1 MNGHRALYKKI
12 IKLIKANEN
21 AISLKTTDKKS
32 AHQND
37 ISLGYHLCKNH
48 GCHEKGDF
56 NKYFR
61 FTILQHCSPGLLDIV
76 EHKTIHKLKT
86 LEPWGINSVNPFGIP
101 II

>member
-21 AISLKTTDKKS
+21 AISLKSTDKKS
-32 AHQND
+32 DHQND
-37 ISLGYHLCKNH
+37 ISLGYHLCKSH
-48 GCHEKGDF
+48 GCREKGDF
-56 NKYFR
+56 NKHFR